1 MNDTEQLLEHVA
13 DHVRRRARDDGK
25 PLPAPAEAGE
35 VARTE
40 RILGFALP
48 PLLAGLHTSVGDG
61 GFGPE
66 YGLLTLREA
75 VRTYEAQRASGWRWP
90 EAVLPVADFGCGMWV
105 CVDCRSQDAQ
115 VLLFDPN
122 PGDPDLAWFV
132 DSPSLAEWLR
142 GWIDGTAW
150 YCEDSAAGE
159 EYDLDPMPWTEFRTR
174 I

>member
-1 MNDTEQLLEHVA
+1 MNETEQLLEQVA
-13 DHVRRRARDDGK
+13 AHVRHSAREDGK
-25 PLPAPAEAGE
+25 PLPTPLDTGE
-35 VARTE
+35 VTRTE
-40 RILGFALP
+40 HILGFALP
-48 PLLAGLHTSVGDG
+48 PLLAGLHTRVGDG

-66 YGLLTLREA
+66 YGLLPLREI
-75 VRTYEAQRASGWRWP
+75 VRTYEAQRVSGWRWP

-105 CVDCRSQDAQ
+105 CVDCRSEGAQ

-122 PGDPDLAWFV
+122 PGEPDLAWFI
-132 DSPSLAEWLR
+132 DSPSLADWLR

-159 EYDLDPMPWTEFRTR
+159 EYDLDPTPWAEFRSR